1 MLITLIPRLVALFR
15 KTQRLSTA
23 TMIRRAMD
31 FRALTVAAIGSL
43 FLTSVG
49 RG

>member
-1 MLITLIPRLVALFR
+1 MALFG
-15 KTQRLSTA
+15 KPLRLSTA
-23 TMIRRAMD
+23 AMIRRAMD

-43 FLTSVG
+43 FPTSVG